1 MVKIILKPGI
11 RRMSGTLG
19 DWTFR
24 WTHGRQTIMKT
35 PDLSKVKWS
44 KAQKA
49 HRQRFRQA
57 IAYARRAMADP
68 SIRAHYQKVAKK
80 AGRQPFRVAVSDFF
94 AGKNL
99 LKKPPPAPREL
110 PD

>member
-1 MVKIILKPGI
+1 MVKVILKPEI

-19 DWTFR
+19 KTTYR
-24 WTHGRQTIMKT
+24 WAHGQQTIIKT
-35 PDLSKVKWS
+35 PDMSKVKWS

-57 IAYARRAMADP
+57 IVYARQAMADAGV
-68 SIRAHYQKVAKK
+68 RAHYQKVAKK
-80 AGRQPFRVAVSDFF
+80 AGRQPFRLAVSDFF
-94 AGKNL
+94 DGKNL
-99 LKKPPPAPREL
+99 LKKTPPIPNL